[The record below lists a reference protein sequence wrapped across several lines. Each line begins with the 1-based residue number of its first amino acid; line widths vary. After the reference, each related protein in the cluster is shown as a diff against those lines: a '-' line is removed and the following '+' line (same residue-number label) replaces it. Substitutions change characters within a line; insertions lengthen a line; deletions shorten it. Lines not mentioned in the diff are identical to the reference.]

1 MDEAWG
7 AYLPFHEDLPA
18 WGMDAGADLVVTSVH
33 TMGAVIEQ
41 SSLFHLEATWCALAH
56 RRPGRLRPGRR
67 LAGPAGCA
75 APAPRHG
82 RYGTGG

>member
-56 RRPGRLRPGRR
+56 RRPGRLRQRDAFGHDATGR
-67 LAGPAGCA
+67 PAVTHRTA
-75 APAPRHG
+75 
-82 RYGTGG
+82 